1 MAQQISKEEYE
12 RQSSEYTKKALAELN
27 EQLKNFR
34 RKEVEENAEEYLNES
49 SEEES
54 DYSPRKNRK
63 RIVIETDILEKSKAK
78 KTKRHDIDHSIV
90 FQLEQ
95 RIRDLETELKSEES
109 KNHYRTLDLS
119 NAECKLEVVKEKLK
133 KTENDYSQIL
143 NIRLKLILYL
153 VFVNVFIMSVWYSVP
168 IVDKIVLTP
177 IASFSLY
184 VSWAFK
190 NFFYKFKKL

>member
-54 DYSPRKNRK
+54 DYSPKKNRK

>member
-49 SEEES
+49 SSEDS

-78 KTKRHDIDHSIV
+78 KTKRHDIDHPIV

-168 IVDKIVLTP
+168 IVDKIVMTP

>member
-49 SEEES
+49 SEEDS
-54 DYSPRKNRK
+54 DYSPKKNRK